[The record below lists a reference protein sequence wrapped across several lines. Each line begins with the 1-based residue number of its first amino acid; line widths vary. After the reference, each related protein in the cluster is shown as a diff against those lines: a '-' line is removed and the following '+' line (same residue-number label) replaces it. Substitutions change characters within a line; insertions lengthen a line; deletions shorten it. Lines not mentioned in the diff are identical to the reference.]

1 MTTGVNAMQCVTC
14 GNQLKPGAV
23 FCNHCGQ
30 RVAPPAE
37 GAPYTGETV
46 QAPIPPGGF
55 AAGGGPGYQ
64 PPTGG
69 PPPAGGPPP
78 YGAGPSTPPPA
89 GSPYPGPT
97 SAVGARG
104 PASGVNLNAT
114 LNRLVRL
121 LRLDTSVF
129 REARDDRTALVPGIG
144 VAAVAMLLMALGTW
158 LWAEL
163 KLGDNPF
170 YDSGRL
176 FVRSV
181 IIGTITGTAAWAGWV
196 AIAGFLLQQMFRRTV
211 TLSSLFGPLGLAAV
225 PLAIGLLSL
234 IDVLSLAFAVTALAG
249 AALLTQVAL
258 QETTDATPGEAAAAN
273 LAGFLV
279 FALVLV
285 LLGRE
290 SADLAPGIFAS
301 AA

>member
-1 MTTGVNAMQCVTC
+1 MQCSNC
-14 GNQLKPGAV
+14 GNPLKPGAI
-23 FCNHCGQ
+23 FCNNCGQ
-30 RVAPPAE
+30 RVAPVAE
-37 GAPYTGETV
+37 GAPTAAETI

-55 AAGGGPGYQ
+55 TAGGGAGYQ
-64 PPTGG
+64 HQPPPGA
-69 PPPAGGPPP
+69 PPPAGGPP
-78 YGAGPSTPPPA
+78 YGAGPGTTPPT
-89 GSPYPGPT
+89 GIPYPG
-97 SAVGARG
+97 AGYIGARG
-104 PASGVNLNAT
+104 GPAGGINLNVT
-114 LNRLVRL
+114 FNRIVRL

-129 REARDDRTALVPGIG
+129 REARDDRTAPVPGIG
-144 VAAVAMLLMALGTW
+144 VAAVSVLVMALGTW

-163 KLGDNPF
+163 KLGDSAF
-170 YDSGRL
+170 FDSGRF

-196 AIAGFLLQQMFRRTV
+196 AIAGYLLQQVFRRTV
-211 TLSSLFGPLGLAAV
+211 TITSLFGPLGLAAL
-225 PLAIGLLSL
+225 PMAIGLLSL
-234 IDVLSLAFAVTALAG
+234 IDVFFLAFAVTALAG

-301 AA
+301 GA

>member
-1 MTTGVNAMQCVTC
+1 MQCSNC
-14 GNQLKPGAV
+14 GNPLKPGAV
-23 FCNHCGQ
+23 FCNNCGQ
-30 RVAPPAE
+30 RVAS
-37 GAPYTGETV
+37 GAPGASSTAETI

-55 AAGGGPGYQ
+55 AAGSSGTGYQ

-78 YGAGPSTPPPA
+78 YGAGPGMAPPT
-89 GSPYPGPT
+89 GIPYPGPGY
-97 SAVGARG
+97 VGARG
-104 PASGVNLNAT
+104 GPAGGINLNAT
-114 LNRLVRL
+114 FNRIVRL

-144 VAAVAMLLMALGTW
+144 VAAVSVLVMALGTW

-163 KLGDNPF
+163 ELGDNPF
-170 YDSGRL
+170 FDSGRF

-211 TLSSLFGPLGLAAV
+211 TLSSLFGPLGLAAL
-225 PLAIGLLSL
+225 PLAIGLLAL
-234 IDVLSLAFAVTALAG
+234 IDVFFLAFAVTALAG

-301 AA
+301 AT

>member
-1 MTTGVNAMQCVTC
+1 MQCSNC
-14 GNQLKPGAV
+14 GNPLKPGAI
-23 FCNHCGQ
+23 FCNNCGQ
-30 RVAPPAE
+30 RVAPVAE
-37 GAPYTGETV
+37 GAPTAAETI

-55 AAGGGPGYQ
+55 AAGGGTGYQ
-64 PPTGG
+64 PQPPGA

-78 YGAGPSTPPPA
+78 YGAGPGTTPPT
-89 GSPYPGPT
+89 GIPYPG
-97 SAVGARG
+97 AGYIGARG
-104 PASGVNLNAT
+104 GPAGGINLNVT
-114 LNRLVRL
+114 FNRIARL

-129 REARDDRTALVPGIG
+129 REARDDRTAPVPGIG
-144 VAAVAMLLMALGTW
+144 VAAVSVLVMALGTW

-163 KLGDNPF
+163 KLGDSAF
-170 YDSGRL
+170 FDSGRF

-196 AIAGFLLQQMFRRTV
+196 AIAGYLLQQVFRRTV
-211 TLSSLFGPLGLAAV
+211 TITSLFGPLGLAAL
-225 PLAIGLLSL
+225 PMAIGLLSL
-234 IDVLSLAFAVTALAG
+234 IDVFFLAFAVTALAG

-301 AA
+301 GA

>member
-1 MTTGVNAMQCVTC
+1 MQCSNC
-14 GNQLKPGAV
+14 GNPLKPGAI
-23 FCNHCGQ
+23 FCNNCGQ
-30 RVAPPAE
+30 RVAPVAE
-37 GAPYTGETV
+37 GAPTTAETI

-55 AAGGGPGYQ
+55 AAGGGSSYQ

-69 PPPAGGPPP
+69 PPPVGGAPP
-78 YGAGPSTPPPA
+78 YGAGPGTTPPT
-89 GSPYPGPT
+89 GIPYPGPGYI
-97 SAVGARG
+97 GARG
-104 PASGVNLNAT
+104 GPAGSINLNVT
-114 LNRLVRL
+114 LNRIARLV
-121 LRLDTSVF
+121 RLDTSVF
-129 REARDDRTALVPGIG
+129 REARDDRAALVPGIG
-144 VAAVAMLLMALGTW
+144 VAAVSVLVMALGTW

-163 KLGDNPF
+163 KQGDNPF
-170 YDSGRL
+170 FDSGRF

-181 IIGTITGTAAWAGWV
+181 LIGTITGTAAWAGWV
-196 AIAGFLLQQMFRRTV
+196 AIAGYLLQQVFRRTV
-211 TLSSLFGPLGLAAV
+211 TLSSLFGPLGLAAL

-234 IDVLSLAFAVTALAG
+234 IDVFFLAFAVTALAG

>member
-1 MTTGVNAMQCVTC
+1 MHCSNC
-14 GNQLKPGAV
+14 GNPLKPGAI
-23 FCNHCGQ
+23 FCNNCGQ
-30 RVAPPAE
+30 RVAPVAE
-37 GAPYTGETV
+37 GAPTAAETI

-55 AAGGGPGYQ
+55 AAGGETGYQ
-64 PPTGG
+64 HQPPPGAPPPT
-69 PPPAGGPPP
+69 GGPPP
-78 YGAGPSTPPPA
+78 YGAGPSMPPPT
-89 GSPYPGPT
+89 GIPYPGPGYI
-97 SAVGARG
+97 GARG
-104 PASGVNLNAT
+104 GPAGSINLNVT
-114 LNRLVRL
+114 FNRIVRL

-144 VAAVAMLLMALGTW
+144 VAAISVLVMALGTW

-163 KLGDNPF
+163 QLGDNPF
-170 YDSGRL
+170 FDSGRF

-181 IIGTITGTAAWAGWV
+181 LIGTITGTAAWAGWI

-211 TLSSLFGPLGLAAV
+211 TPSSLFGPLGLAAL
-225 PLAIGLLSL
+225 PMAIGLLSL
-234 IDVLSLAFAVTALAG
+234 IDVFFLAFAVTALAG